1 MNDHELVPL
10 LPAKHHERSPRRSD
24 AGDAGDANVLA
35 REQKA
40 ALAAFR
46 QWRRFT
52 NAKKAALA
60 AFRHW
65 RRLTN
70 ARLHDVDT
78 LNALLPSIGEP
89 VKDMADFWK
98 YFAPEMDDFGNY
110 VATGRIIVQAHT
122 AANRRPPPRRDGDAV
137 ARYEGSGHASFYF
150 QNERYE
156 LVMRPDYEV
165 KKTRYK
171 AMYPTYR
178 HHHILG
184 ARPDERAVI
193 QVRTPSEDLTGKM
206 QHMIDFGHLFVLNQ
220 RYSRHFVRAFQQERF
235 SFIHQRQ
242 SYGLRYNCQRFALE
256 VLKRL
261 VDLSH

>member
-1 MNDHELVPL
+1 MDDHELVPL
-10 LPAKHHERSPRRSD
+10 RPAKHRERSRRRRD
-24 AGDAGDANVLA
+24 AGDADATALT
-35 REQKA
+35 REQ
-40 ALAAFR
+40 
-46 QWRRFT
+46 
-52 NAKKAALA
+52 KAALA

-89 VKDMADFWK
+89 VKKMADFGK
-98 YFAPEMDDFGNY
+98 YFA
-110 VATGRIIVQAHT
+110 TGRVIVQAHI
-122 AANRRPPPRRDGDAV
+122 AADRAPPRRRDGDAV

-165 KKTRYK
+165 KNTRYK

-193 QVRTPSEDLTGKM
+193 QVRTPSEDLAGKM
-206 QHMIDFGHLFVLNQ
+206 QHMIDLGHLFVLNQ